1 MTRILGMCFNWRVA
15 VALGVLAVGV
25 WFVAPQ
31 LALAV
36 LPLLLLALCPLSML
50 WMMRSTGHQG
60 AGSTAQVA
68 DAATRL
74 AEFEREHARVSGE
87 IQRLRAQVAPD
98 GPTKRAEA
106 EPE

>member
-1 MTRILGMCFNWRVA
+1 MTRILGMCLNWRVA

-50 WMMRSTGHQG
+50 WMMRSMRHQD

-74 AEFEREHARVSGE
+74 AELEREHARVSGE
-87 IQRLRAQVAPD
+87 LRQLRAQVAPD
-98 GPTKRAEA
+98 APTKRAEA